1 MFLTG
6 LYLYCKN
13 MKKLKIAIMDMDDL
27 KNPFWGAGQAQVTRE
42 VGKRLAKKHEVIVYS
57 SKYPGYKD
65 YLEDGIF
72 YKHIGIV
79 SKSSKITNIAYLLSV
94 PLQVRKIKDAD
105 IIIEEFNAPISVSFS
120 PLFTKIPLIAIP
132 TIFAAEKFAKKY
144 HIPFNWIESFGV
156 KFYKYFLPYSET
168 DSGKIKRLNPKAISK
183 IVPVGVGEEFF
194 KIRHY
199 KPEYIL
205 FLSRF
210 DIHQKGIDL
219 LLESYS
225 KISDKIGYP
234 LVLAGHGS
242 DEQKV
247 KEMIKKLK
255 IERKV
260 RIVGPAYGKKK
271 FDLISKAIFVAF
283 PSRFDELSLWALEAL
298 AAGMPLV
305 AFSIP
310 EAKWADKSVALKAK
324 PFNTEEYARLMLKA
338 TNKDLNKQMRIA
350 ARSLA
355 KKYNW
360 DEVTEDFEDFFEE
373 VLKREGKY
381 EQR

>member
-1 MFLTG
+1 
-6 LYLYCKN
+6 
-13 MKKLKIAIMDMDDL
+13 MDMDNL
-27 KNPFWGAGQAQVTRE
+27 KNPFWGAGQARVTRE
-42 VGKRLAKKHEVIVYS
+42 VGKRLAKKHDVIVYS

-65 YLEDGIF
+65 YVEDGIV

-79 SKSSKITNIAYLLSV
+79 SKSSKLTNIAYLLSV

-120 PLFTKIPLIAIP
+120 PLFTKIPIIAIP

-144 HIPFNWIESFGV
+144 HLPFDWVEAIGV
-156 KFYKYFLPYSET
+156 KLYKYFLPYSAT
-168 DSGKIKRLNPKAISK
+168 DSGKIKRLHPKAIYK
-183 IVPVGVGEEFF
+183 IVPVGVGEEYFAI
-194 KIRHY
+194 KHL

-210 DIHQKGIDL
+210 DIHQKGLDL
-219 LLESYS
+219 LLDAYA

-247 KEMIKKLK
+247 RALIKELKLEKK
-255 IERKV
+255 IS
-260 RIVGPAYGKKK
+260 IVGPAYGKKK

-298 AAGMPLV
+298 ASGMPLV
-305 AFSIP
+305 AFDIP
-310 EAKWADKSVALKAK
+310 EANWSDKKRRLKSKTIRYGRIRKTNAK
-324 PFNTEEYARLMLKA
+324 SN
-338 TNKDLNKQMRIA
+338 
-350 ARSLA
+350 
-355 KKYNW
+355 
-360 DEVTEDFEDFFEE
+360 
-373 VLKREGKY
+373 G
-381 EQR
+381 